1 MYLKAAV
8 VIPAP
13 STTAPSI
20 ITLIPTPPYSNMVL
34 SPLNII
40 ITSAV
45 IVQITTVSMNG
56 SNNATKPS
64 EAA

>member
-1 MYLKAAV
+1 M
-8 VIPAP
+8 
-13 STTAPSI
+13 APSI
-20 ITLIPTPPYSNMVL
+20 ITLPPTPPYSNIVL

-40 ITSAV
+40 ITNAV
-45 IVQITTVSMNG
+45 MVQITTVSMNG

>member
-1 MYLKAAV
+1 MYFEKAAV

-20 ITLIPTPPYSNMVL
+20 ITLPPTPPYSNMVL

-45 IVQITTVSMNG
+45 IVQSQLYQ
-56 SNNATKPS
+56 
-64 EAA
+64 